1 LEFLYETTE
10 PKTSVP
16 GLPKEGRIETLS
28 PITKE

>member
-1 LEFLYETTE
+1 LDFLYEITT

-16 GLPKEGRIETLS
+16 GLPKEGRIEILS